1 MAMNYWQRNGKRLM
15 TDLAGYL
22 LILLS
27 ALTGWLPGPGGVP
40 LLLAGLGLLS
50 INNKWAHDLREY
62 VLKNGGRVI
71 EFLFPKNRAIEWGYD
86 MLALLLLVL
95 SSLLI
100 WSHSALWQIS
110 LAVAGY
116 FSALFIALMNRDRA
130 GVVKRRKKKR
140 LGLTERWDKLKEHAK
155 KD

>member
-1 MAMNYWQRNGKRLM
+1 M
-15 TDLAGYL
+15 
-22 LILLS
+22 
-27 ALTGWLPGPGGVP
+27 
-40 LLLAGLGLLS
+40 LAGLGLLS

-140 LGLTERWDKLKEHAK
+140 LALTERWDKLKEHAK